1 VYLFTPGADDFVM
14 LRLLV
19 SNVPASVGGLVAI
32 MANICIGA
40 ATVIVSF
47 FLAIEGLK

>member
-1 VYLFTPGADDFVM
+1 MDEGQPIN
-14 LRLLV
+14 LRLQ
-19 SNVPASVGGLVAI
+19 VAI

-47 FLAIEGLK
+47 FLAIEWLK